1 MGRDSGIEWTH
12 HTFNPWLGC
21 TKISPGCKHCYA
33 ERQTRRMPADRR
45 PEWGPHPRIR
55 TAGSTWR
62 QPLAWDRAALR
73 AGERHRVFV
82 ASLAD
87 VFDPTAPQAWRD
99 DLWHQ
104 VGLCQSLDWLLLTKR
119 IEHAADMVPAHWLTD
134 WPAHV
139 WLGISV
145 CTQSEADR
153 DIPRLLR
160 LPAPV
165 RFLSCE
171 PLLGP
176 VNLMPWL
183 AHCHRS
189 RDGQCTWQHCPQ
201 ISANAATDSTCCL
214 DRPIGLHWVIAGGE
228 SGPHARPSHPDWFRD
243 LRDQCT
249 AAGVPFLFKQ
259 WGEWAPEDLY
269 TDRSGPSLYWCAQH
283 AGRWFAGGD
292 GLGPAELDAA
302 DWMVRLGKARAGRV
316 LDGRTWDEVPRP

>member
-1 MGRDSGIEWTH
+1 MERDSSIEWTH

-21 TKISPGCKHCYA
+21 TKVSPGCKHCYA
-33 ERQTRRMPADRR
+33 ERQTRSMAAERR

-55 TAGSTWR
+55 TAASTWR
-62 QPLAWDRAALR
+62 KPLAWDRAALR

-104 VGLCQSLDWLLLTKR
+104 ISLSQSLDWLLLTQR

-176 VNLMPWL
+176 VDLTAIPL
-183 AHCHRS
+183 PLPGTHGA
-189 RDGQCTWQHCPQ
+189 
-201 ISANAATDSTCCL
+201 
-214 DRPIGLHWVIAGGE
+214 DRPVRVNALARVSVFAPHIHWVIAGGE